1 MADAGTCALHERLA
15 LALRAAEGGAAAAD
29 HDGFGWLEQKPDIR
43 PAKLTS
49 AAVLM
54 PIVARPEGATVLLTR
69 RAPDLANH
77 AGQVSFPGG
86 KIDPDDASAED
97 AALRETEEEIG
108 LARDRIEV
116 LGQLGDRVTGSGYRV
131 TPVLGLVRPPFPLA
145 PASAEVET
153 VFEVPLSFVLD
164 RGNHRTET
172 RYQKGLERV
181 FYVLPYGEFYIWG
194 LTARLLVALCNILDP
209 P

>member
-15 LALRAAEGGAAAAD
+15 LALRMADGAGAAAD

-54 PIVARPEGATVLLTR
+54 PVVARPEGATVLLTR
-69 RAPDLANH
+69 RAPDLASH

-86 KIDPDDASAED
+86 KIDPGDASAED

-116 LGQLGDRVTGSGYRV
+116 LGQLGERVTGSGFRV

-164 RGNHRTET
+164 RRNHRTET
-172 RYQKGLERV
+172 RYQKGVERV
-181 FYVLPYGEFYIWG
+181 FYVLPYGGFYIWG